1 MPAVKRIASASKEY
15 TARPELLTPDPRARL
30 EWVQLGELVLPTGA
44 LVACDPLV
52 MPRRTPFPAQLPVGT
67 YPVWLARDTEDRDAA
82 CVLLRL
88 SEIAPVR
95 WEQALLPNEDP
106 GQLEPGQRWG
116 YPVDSGVG
124 SFMDAQTARQV
135 AERPAVGKAILSEVL
150 KRIAPS
156 YANIIVDE
164 MTGANVI
171 AFATQGDGV
180 FSTYFGFDAEGT
192 IVTVLTDINLFE
204 EAKEDYEST
213 SS

>member
-1 MPAVKRIASASKEY
+1 MPAIKRIASAGREY

-30 EWVQLGELVLPTGA
+30 EWVRLGEMTLPTGA

-52 MPRRTPFPAQLPVGT
+52 TPGREPFPTDLPAGT
-67 YPVWLARDTEDRDAA
+67 YPVWLARDTEYQDAA

-88 SEIAPVR
+88 SEKVPAR

-135 AERPAVGKAILSEVL
+135 AERPAIGKAILSEVL
-150 KRIAPS
+150 KRIAPR
-156 YANIIVDE
+156 YANILVDE
-164 MTGANVI
+164 TTGANVI

-180 FSTYFGFDAEGT
+180 FSTYFGFDADGS
-192 IVTVLTDINLFE
+192 IVSVLTDINLFE
-204 EAKEDYEST
+204 EAEEDSEST